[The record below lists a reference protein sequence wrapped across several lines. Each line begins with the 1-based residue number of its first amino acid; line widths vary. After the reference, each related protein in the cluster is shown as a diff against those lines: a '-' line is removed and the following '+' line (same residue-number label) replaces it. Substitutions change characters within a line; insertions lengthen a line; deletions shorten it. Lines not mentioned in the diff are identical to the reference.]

1 MKWVIKVAVYL
12 VAYLLVHFI
21 AEACFRDNAERVKI
35 GNAVAWGFCAGTIVE
50 AFLWAIDAAMK
61 GE

>member
-1 MKWVIKVAVYL
+1 MKWIIKISVYL

-21 AEACFRDNAERVKI
+21 AEARFSDNSEKVRI

-50 AFLWAIDAAMK
+50 AVLWAFISLS
-61 GE
+61 